1 MLSSVSAVSSAPANE
16 VPHWGTIELNGA
28 HWTGCVLSHFGMTSP
43 SQFPSEI
50 KLLPSV
56 LDLHSEGVLGFMI
69 LRDGRQEQ

>member
-1 MLSSVSAVSSAPANE
+1 MLSSISAVSSAPANE
-16 VPHWGTIELNGA
+16 VPPKGIIELNGT
-28 HWTGCVLSHFGMTSP
+28 HWTGYVLIHFGMALP

-69 LRDGRQEQ
+69 LKDVRQER

>member
-1 MLSSVSAVSSAPANE
+1 MLSSISAVSGAPANK
-16 VPHWGTIELNGA
+16 VPPKGTIELNGT
-28 HWTGCVLSHFGMTSP
+28 HGTGFVLFHFGMTSP

-69 LRDGRQEQ
+69 LRCGRQEQ